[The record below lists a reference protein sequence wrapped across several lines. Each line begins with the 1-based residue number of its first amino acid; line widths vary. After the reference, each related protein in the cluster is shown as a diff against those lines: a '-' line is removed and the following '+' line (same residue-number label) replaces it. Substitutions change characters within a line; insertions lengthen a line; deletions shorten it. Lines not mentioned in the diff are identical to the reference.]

1 MARREVIQYTD
12 DLDGAPLDA
21 DGVEHRTFG
30 HDGEA
35 LRLDLS
41 AEHAAEFDKAMS
53 VWVDKATKIGKF
65 EVKDA
70 SARSR
75 SAKKSAGATGPGT
88 RTPEQNAAIREWAR
102 EKGYSVAA
110 RGQINHD
117 ILTAYDTASAA
128 GTLGDPVEIPGA
140 TRIEGEDSVT
150 SAATS
155 AKSGTTEKA
164 SAAA

>member
-1 MARREVIQYTD
+1 MACREVIQYTD

-128 GTLGDPVEIPGA
+128 GTLGDPVDIPGA
-140 TRIEGEDSVT
+140 TRIDDGDTGE
-150 SAATS
+150 
-155 AKSGTTEKA
+155 TTETAEGKA
-164 SAAA
+164 DTAA